1 MRSLRGEKMDCYA
14 VDALICLKDDL
25 GLEYIVSQIEYKLWR
40 NEEFEYIFKPN
51 YSVIQLLD
59 SSLFQGI
66 PGIDLEM
73 HKQEYVRRNSVPTF
87 ISERAPAANRED
99 LWHLL
104 EDCDMQYLNQLE
116 WLIKT
121 DTKYIGDRLYVKK
134 PLLQK
139 PSVVVIRDNEASRLK
154 RSFDIQKALLQNIC
168 LGYTVDYNGFI
179 INDNNRKTCYDL
191 LYRLFEREATR
202 LKKLQ
207 NDGIA
212 NAKKSGKYSG
222 RKAISVDD
230 TKLFEVI
237 KKYQNHRIN
246 GEEAAKMLG
255 MSVSTFYR
263 RIKGLKTNSA
273 ISESLD

>member
-1 MRSLRGEKMDCYA
+1 MDCYA
-14 VDALICLKDDL
+14 VDALVCLKDDL

-73 HKQEYVRRNSVPTF
+73 HKEEYVRRNSVPTF
-87 ISERAPAANRED
+87 ISERAPSSNREE
-99 LWHLL
+99 LWRLL

-121 DTKYIGDRLYVKK
+121 DTKYIGDRLYVRK
-134 PLLQK
+134 PKSNKSFSIVNL
-139 PSVVVIRDNEASRLK
+139 DNELTHLK
-154 RSFDIQKALLQNIC
+154 RTYDIQRTLLQNIC
-168 LGYTVDYNGFI
+168 LGYTIEYKGFI
-179 INDNNRKTCYDL
+179 IDDNNRKTCYEL
-191 LYRLFEREATR
+191 LYRLFEREAIR

-207 NDGIA
+207 NDGIN
-212 NAKKSGKYSG
+212 NAKKNGKYSG
-222 RKAISVDD
+222 RKSIHVDD
-230 TKLFEVI
+230 TKFYEVLQ
-237 KKYQNHRIN
+237 KYRNHRIN

-255 MSVSTFYR
+255 MSTSTFYR
-263 RIKGLKTNSA
+263 RIKEFEGN
-273 ISESLD
+273 EQGEN

>member
-1 MRSLRGEKMDCYA
+1 MDCYA